1 MQLTV
6 KLYASLGRHLPPNA
20 HENTARIDVANGATP
35 AAVIAH
41 LAIPAEHCHLVLVNG
56 HYVPPSEHRTHPL
69 AAGDTLAIWP
79 PVAGGLR

>member
-6 KLYASLGRHLPPNA
+6 KLYAGLARHLPA
-20 HENTARIDVANGATP
+20 GARENTASLEIDGAATP

-56 HYVPPSEHRTHPL
+56 LYLPPSERQSHPL
-69 AAGDTLAIWP
+69 TQGDTLAIWP
-79 PVAGGLR
+79 PIAGGRG